1 MAELDLLLCRGMLY
15 GAMMV
20 EGAMKAMARAIF
32 NRRTVSELL
41 VVWFAV
47 WILWWFRRW
56 VGHGP
61 AYFPNPQSPE
71 ARAFYSVEMRTLA
84 RSLLQSFVISAV
96 ALLAWRVLLRRAAA
110 GRDGSSPDDS

>member
-1 MAELDLLLCRGMLY
+1 MRE
-15 GAMMV
+15 V
-20 EGAMKAMARAIF
+20 ARAIF
-32 NRRTVSELL
+32 SRQTLSEFL
-41 VVWFAV
+41 VLWFAV

-61 AYFPNPQSPE
+61 AYFPNPRSPE

-96 ALLAWRVLLRRAAA
+96 ALLAWRVLHRRADAA
-110 GRDGSSPDDS
+110 RDGTPHDGSR